1 MSLWEKLMN
10 FGKPED
16 KQENIKVDYDYDSG
30 RWLYKDS
37 IIGYINDEL
46 QRRKQEKLPL
56 ELIWQLIS
64 NFLSGNQYCDIN
76 LATMQIEDLEKPFEW
91 MEREVFNRMAP
102 IYETRQAK
110 LSRVR
115 TGMIV
120 KPGSNELKDIAR
132 AKTSTSIL
140 KGSQAKLKYFDA
152 QSTAN
157 AWMDMLGTVFWV
169 NWWNTQ
175 GGRRVF
181 EEEIL
186 IHCEDGE
193 NRKET
198 KAVFEGDLGNGIL
211 TPFEVYPD
219 SIFNQ
224 ELEDCQSII
233 IEQIKSADY
242 IYNLYGVRVPGRT
255 IRTYSLTPTVN
266 TGGLGYLSF
275 INTLGIQEKTGCEYV
290 KTYMELPSRDFP
302 EGKMAIVVADSHLV
316 YYGPLPYKVGE
327 DQKRSYPLVKQV
339 CIKKPGS
346 FFGTTVYER
355 MIPVQRA
362 YNAVKNRKHDYLNRV
377 AIQSYTYDEGAVDIE
392 RLQDEGVGPGSLI
405 PKTPGKDGLKPIEN
419 GNLPTEF
426 RDEEY
431 KLQRELEYLSGI
443 SEMSVISS
451 TPGGVDSGIAIES
464 IKESD
469 DTRLALTAENIRNA
483 AIENSKQWLRIYKQ
497 FTVGPRIL
505 QFTGNNSIANVLVWD
520 SSDIGSYDIVL
531 ETENELLDTPVQ
543 RRQTTLL
550 AMNQGLFNNEDGY
563 IDKRTKA
570 KLYKALNLGTY
581 EEFLDIEQLQIDRAQ
596 RENTYLEFGIIP
608 EVADYDDHQIH
619 IEEHNRLRLSTDY
632 EVMKVNK
639 PEICRILDTHVKQ
652 HEQRLAMMAQQ
663 MQAMTDTQQ
672 PQQETSNG
680 PAKTPATS
688 IQFKDLPAEGKVQ
701 LAAQAGINISAEQA
715 TNMSA
720 LPPMQ

>member
-10 FGKPED
+10 WVKPED
-16 KQENIKVDYDYDSG
+16 RQENIKVDYDYDSG

-37 IIGYINDEL
+37 IIAYINDEL
-46 QRRKQEKLPL
+46 QRRKQEKAPL
-56 ELIWQLIS
+56 ELTWQLIS
-64 NFLSGNQYCDIN
+64 NFLAGNQYCDIN
-76 LATMQIEDLEKPFEW
+76 LATMEIEDLEAPFDW

-110 LSRVR
+110 LSRVQ
-115 TGMIV
+115 TGVIV

-140 KGSQAKLKYFDA
+140 KGSQAKIKYSDK

-157 AWMDMLGTVFWV
+157 AWMDMLGTVFWL
-169 NWWNTQ
+169 NWWDAQ
-175 GGRRVF
+175 AGRKVY

-186 IHCEDGE
+186 TLSEDGE
-193 NRKET
+193 QKRDF
-198 KAVFEGDLGNGIL
+198 KAVFEGDLGSGIL
-211 TPFEVYPD
+211 TPFEIFPD

-233 IEQIKSADY
+233 IEQVKSIDY
-242 IYNLYGVRVPGRT
+242 IYNLYGTRVPGRNIQT
-255 IRTYSLTPTVN
+255 FSLVPAATV
-266 TGGLGYLSF
+266 GGLGYVSS
-275 INTLGIQEKTGCEYV
+275 INTLGIQEKSDSEYV

-302 EGKMAIVVADSHLV
+302 DGKMAIVIGDSHLV

-327 DQKRSYPLVKQV
+327 DQRPFYPLTKQV
-339 CIKKPGS
+339 CVKKPGS

-377 AIQSYTYDEGAVDIE
+377 AIQAYKYPEGSIDAE
-392 RLQDEGVGPGSLI
+392 RMQEEGVSPGSMW
-405 PKTPGKDGLKPIEN
+405 PYTPGKEGLQPIEN

-426 RDEEY
+426 RDEEM

-451 TPGGVDSGIAIES
+451 APAGVESGVAIEG

-469 DTRLALTAENIRNA
+469 DTRLALTAENIRNT

-497 FTVGPRIL
+497 FAVGPRIL

-520 SSDIGSYDIVL
+520 TSDIGSYDIVL
-531 ETENELLDTPVQ
+531 ETDNELLDTPAQ
-543 RRQTTLL
+543 RRQTTIL
-550 AMNQGLFNNEDGY
+550 AMSQGLFNNEDGY

-581 EEFLDIEQLQIDRAQ
+581 EEFLDIDQMQIDRAQ
-596 RENTYLEFGIIP
+596 RENTYLEFGIFP
-608 EVADYDDHQIH
+608 EVMDYDDHEIH
-619 IEEHNRLRLSTDY
+619 VEEHNRLRLSTDY
-632 EVMKVNK
+632 EILRKEK
-639 PEICRILDTHVKQ
+639 PEICQMFDAHVKQ
-652 HEQRLAMMAQQ
+652 HEQVLANMAQQ
-663 MQAMTDTQQ
+663 MQMM
-672 PQQETSNG
+672 
-680 PAKTPATS
+680 
-688 IQFKDLPAEGKVQ
+688 
-701 LAAQAGINISAEQA
+701 AAQQNVK
-715 TNMSA
+715 
-720 LPPMQ
+720 

>member
-1 MSLWEKLMN
+1 MSSLWDKLMN
-10 FGKPED
+10 FFKPED
-16 KQENIKVDYDYDSG
+16 IQQNIKVDYDYDSG

-37 IIGYINDEL
+37 IISYINDEL
-46 QRRKQEKLPL
+46 QRRKEEKLPF
-56 ELIWQLIS
+56 ELMWQLIS
-64 NFLSGNQYCDIN
+64 NFIAGNQYCDIN
-76 LATMQIEDLEKPFEW
+76 LATMQIEDIEAPYEW

-115 TGMIV
+115 TNMLV

-132 AKTSTSIL
+132 AKTSTAII
-140 KGSQAKLKYFDA
+140 KGSQTKLKYFDT

-157 AWMDMLGTVFWV
+157 AWMDMLGTVFWL

-175 GGRRVF
+175 GGRKVYEAEAIILD
-181 EEEIL
+181 EETRESHRNVTAIY
-186 IHCEDGE
+186 
-193 NRKET
+193 
-198 KAVFEGDLGNGIL
+198 EGDLGNGIL

-224 ELEDCQSII
+224 ELSDCQSII
-233 IEQIKSADY
+233 IEQVKSVDY
-242 IYNLYGVRVPGRT
+242 IYNLYGVRVPGRS
-255 IRTYSLTPTVN
+255 IQTYSLVPTVN
-266 TGGLGYLSF
+266 TGGLGYMSLM
-275 INTLGIQEKTGCEYV
+275 NTLGLQERKDSEYV

-302 EGKMAIVVADSHLV
+302 EGKMAIVVGDSHLV
-316 YYGPLPYKVGE
+316 YYGALPYRVGE
-327 DQKRSYPLVKQV
+327 DQKPFYPLVKQV

-362 YNAVKNRKHDYLNRV
+362 YNAVKNRKHDYLNRI
-377 AIQSYTYDEGAVDIE
+377 AIQAYTYDEGSVDVE
-392 RLQDEGVGPGSLI
+392 RIQREGVAPGDLI

-419 GNLPTEF
+419 GNFPTEF
-426 RDEEY
+426 RDEEM

-451 TPGGVDSGIAIES
+451 TPGGVDSGVAIES

-469 DTRLALTAENIRNA
+469 DTRLALTAENIRSA
-483 AIENSKQWLRIYKQ
+483 AIENSKQWLRIFKQ
-497 FTVGPRIL
+497 FAVGPRIL
-505 QFTGNNSIANVLVWD
+505 EFTGNNNIANVIVWD

-531 ETENELLDTPVQ
+531 ETENELLDTPAQ
-543 RRQTTLL
+543 RRQSTLL
-550 AMNQGLFNNEDGY
+550 AMNQGLFNNEQGF

-581 EEFLDIEQLQIDRAQ
+581 EEFLDIDQMQIDRAQ

-608 EVADYDDHQIH
+608 GVADYDDHEIH
-619 IEEHNRLRLSTDY
+619 VEEHNRLRLSTDY

-639 PEICRILDTHVKQ
+639 PEICRILDAHVRE
-652 HEQRLAMMAQQ
+652 HEQKLAMMAQQ
-663 MQAMTDTQQ
+663 MQLM
-672 PQQETSNG
+672 
-680 PAKTPATS
+680 
-688 IQFKDLPAEGKVQ
+688 
-701 LAAQAGINISAEQA
+701 AAGNEQVK
-715 TNMSA
+715 
-720 LPPMQ
+720 